1 MNIETLYE
9 FCAILKGVT
18 EEFPFDQET
27 LAFKVGGKI
36 FCLTGLDSWESGNPA
51 INLKCDPE
59 KAILLRQEY
68 ESVKPGYHMSKV
80 HWNTVSIN
88 QDASDK
94 MVLEWLKES
103 YDLVFKSLT
112 KKLQQEIEELEN

>member
-1 MNIETLYE
+1 MNIESLYE
-9 FCAILKGVT
+9 YCAALKGST
-18 EEFPFDQET
+18 EEFPFDSET

-36 FCLTGLDSWESGNPA
+36 FALTGLDSWESGNPA
-51 INLKCDPE
+51 INLKCEPE

-68 ESVKPGYHMSKV
+68 ESVNPGYHMSKV
-80 HWNTVSIN
+80 HWNTISIN

-103 YDLVFKSLT
+103 YDLVFKSLP
-112 KKLQQEIEELEN
+112 KKLQKEIEELEN

>member
-1 MNIETLYE
+1 MNIESLYE
-9 FCAILKGVT
+9 YCAALKGST
-18 EEFPFDQET
+18 EEFPFDSET

-36 FCLTGLDSWESGNPA
+36 FALTGLDSWESGNPA
-51 INLKCDPE
+51 INLKCEPE

-68 ESVKPGYHMSKV
+68 ESVNPGYHMSKV

-94 MVLEWLKES
+94 LILEWLKES
-103 YDLVFKSLT
+103 YDLVFKSLA